1 MIYIYLIFERL
12 ARNLRRRERKYK
24 GKKKFIGAQPLLCQ
38 AHAPNHQKKDVV
50 TLSMPSWKV
59 IFDCEEVLY

>member
-1 MIYIYLIFERL
+1 MIYLISERL

-24 GKKKFIGAQPLLCQ
+24 GKEKKFIGAQPLLCR

-50 TLSMPSWKV
+50 TLSMPS
-59 IFDCEEVLY
+59 